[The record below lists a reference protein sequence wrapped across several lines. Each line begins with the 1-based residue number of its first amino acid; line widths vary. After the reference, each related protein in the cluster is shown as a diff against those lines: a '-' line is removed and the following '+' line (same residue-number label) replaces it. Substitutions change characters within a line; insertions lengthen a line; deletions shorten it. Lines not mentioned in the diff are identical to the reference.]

1 MDIFIKM
8 NKQANKL
15 FAVGLMCCLFMVTPV
30 EAHLEGDTL
39 PPHCELTFLD
49 GKSAEDWEA
58 MKGEVIYVDFWASW
72 CPPCIKSFP
81 FMSQLT
87 HEFKDKGLKVI
98 GINLD
103 ENLEDAKAFLA
114 KHLVNFPI
122 LVDESKQCAQDFG
135 VIAMPSTYIID
146 KRGFVRHIHRGF
158 RAGETE
164 TLRILIEQLLVEDIQ
179 EPSDMLSQTILN

>member
-1 MDIFIKM
+1 MIKQI
-8 NKQANKL
+8 NLL
-15 FAVGLMCCLFMVTPV
+15 FSAGLMFCFSMVTPV
-30 EAHLEGDTL
+30 QAHLEGDTP
-39 PPHCELTFLD
+39 PPHCKLTFLD
-49 GKSAEDWEA
+49 GKSAEAWEA
-58 MKGEVIYVDFWASW
+58 MKGEVVYVDFWASW

-103 ENLEDAKAFLA
+103 ENLDDAKEFLA
-114 KHLVNFPI
+114 RYPVNFPI
-122 LVDESKQCAQDFG
+122 LVDASKQCAQDFG

-158 RAGETE
+158 RAGEVE
-164 TLRILIEQLLVEDIQ
+164 ALRTLIEQLLVENI
-179 EPSDMLSQTILN
+179 